1 VNNQEN
7 IFKQK
12 ELWEEEWEGMPE
24 FIQKDLQPIQKI
36 VVNFLTR
43 EDVEAFAKIT
53 GHRLTNKTKS
63 VWFPARER
71 DKPAKYCYYDSGE

>member
-1 VNNQEN
+1 MNNQEN

-24 FIQKDLQPIQKI
+24 FIQKDLQPVQKI

-43 EDVEAFAKIT
+43 EDVEAFAKLT
-53 GHRLTNKTKS
+53 GHKLTNKTKS
-63 VWFPARER
+63 VWFPYKKK
-71 DKPAKYCYYDSGE
+71 DNMKKYIYTDDA